1 MNTPDDHY
9 RAIIDS
15 MDEDEA
21 IEFVSAQIK
30 EAIEDTRQTNLKV
43 ERALDE
49 MEGVG

>member
-1 MNTPDDHY
+1 MKTPEDHY

-21 IEFVSAQIK
+21 LEYVSGRVK
-30 EAIEDTRQTNLKV
+30 EAIEDTRRINLKV

-49 MEGVG
+49 MERLG